1 MDYAK
6 EIQSIAKK
14 NISKGYDV
22 GDHSLFGFSIE
33 VSSIKD
39 REYELETIVQVNVT
53 DDGRFPAIYLLP
65 YYWAN
70 KDNGWCDH
78 DDIDFYDLNET
89 DKVKIYKAFKEF
101 VGNEPTDKMG
111 KA

>member
-65 YYWAN
+65 YYWTN